1 MVRFKG
7 ICGKLEAKIC
17 FQRLSIKVSLVL
29 FVCVRACVCVCVC
42 VYVCVCLCLCV
53 CVCMFV
59 CVFILFYREPSFNLQ
74 DFSDILQ
81 GYGSTMLCCEY
92 HSRCFCQVP
101 SSTYLKMSYVTSK
114 DKTSAHL
121 QTREQPISQPIN
133 KNQQNSKILLL
144 HCVSFTVL
152 NIHQRTF

>member
-1 MVRFKG
+1 MWKTEFQENIKTSWVTANTASLY
-7 ICGKLEAKIC
+7 KLFHGE
-17 FQRLSIKVSLVL
+17 
-29 FVCVRACVCVCVC
+29 
-42 VYVCVCLCLCV
+42 
-53 CVCMFV
+53 
-59 CVFILFYREPSFNLQ
+59 SFFRPQ
-74 DFSDILQ
+74 DVWDILK

-121 QTREQPISQPIN
+121 QTREQPISQPNN
-133 KNQQNSKILLL
+133 KNQQNSKTLLL

-152 NIHQRTF
+152 NIYQTTL